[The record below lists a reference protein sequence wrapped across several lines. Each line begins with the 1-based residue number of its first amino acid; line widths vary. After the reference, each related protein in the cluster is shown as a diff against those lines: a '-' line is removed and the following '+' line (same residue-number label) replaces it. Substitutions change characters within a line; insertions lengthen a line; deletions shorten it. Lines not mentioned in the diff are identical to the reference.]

1 MGGTGHFIVLGILSF
16 LGYSASLIAIIVM
29 IYGQARKRRIFI
41 VIFVAILCLIIF
53 VLSLN
58 EVYRSGAPKQIPL
71 LNI

>member
-1 MGGTGHFIVLGILSF
+1 MEGTGHFIVLGIMSF
-16 LGYSASLIAIIVM
+16 LGFSASLIAIVVM
-29 IYGQARKRRIFI
+29 IYGQVRKKRIFI

-58 EVYRSGAPKQIPL
+58 EVCRSGVPKLIPS